1 MQIKG
6 FATQDDL
13 NYEMFMVCNAC
24 GRGSIYQGQPK
35 GNFADDR
42 DLETGRSIR
51 DSPVQIYPEI
61 PKLSDDIPAR
71 TRDLFRQAATCL
83 RYGLSEPAG
92 AMFRKT
98 IDVGTK
104 EFYSNNERLKDKQPA
119 NALRSRL
126 KALGDMKVLDEDI
139 VELADIA
146 ALDGNDATH
155 DEDPYTTKEAE
166 ALEELTIDLLDR
178 LFVRPATIARVRAKQ
193 IASGLRKAD
202 TAGESDG
209 V

>member
-1 MQIKG
+1 
-6 FATQDDL
+6 
-13 NYEMFMVCNAC
+13 MVCNSC
-24 GRGSIYQGQPK
+24 GRSSIYQGQPQQ
-35 GNFADDR
+35 NFSDDR
-42 DLETGRSIR
+42 NLEDGRSIHNT
-51 DSPVQIYPEI
+51 PVQIYPKTPVLRE
-61 PKLSDDIPAR
+61 DIPER
-71 TRDLFRQAATCL
+71 TRNLFKQAATCL

-104 EFYSNNERLKDKQPA
+104 EFYSNDARLKDKQPA

-126 KALGDMKVLDEDI
+126 KALGDMKILDADI

-155 DEDPYTTKEAE
+155 DEDPYTTIEAE

-193 IASGLRKAD
+193 IASGLRKSDVD
-202 TAGESDG
+202 TEGGG